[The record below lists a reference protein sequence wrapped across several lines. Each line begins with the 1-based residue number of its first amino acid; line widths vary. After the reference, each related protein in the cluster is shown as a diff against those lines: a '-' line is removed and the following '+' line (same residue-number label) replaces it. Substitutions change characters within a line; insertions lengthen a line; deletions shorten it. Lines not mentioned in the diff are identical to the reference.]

1 MRSVAVGDVVLN
13 MESPEAARYHAPILI
28 LPGLFQSP
36 VCWRGL
42 TSILAHRGWEVY
54 LLPRVVR
61 DMASG
66 KVRESDKSWNEALDD
81 VAQAAEKLGD
91 KLIIFGSDVGAA
103 MALATLERTKPMALA
118 LFSPTEPS
126 RAAKSLNDSLGFL
139 GRRRFA
145 KQTGTLIDAPEKHT
159 QDAYQKTDIIAEPR
173 TFLEDLSKGVEFSR
187 PTTQPPSIV
196 FGVQNDLIVD
206 TAHSLSFADNE
217 VAKAAQSQR
226 VGRWWPSIGWEP
238 ASEQAHR
245 FLILTLADR
254 VVEFPDEI
262 INP

>member
-1 MRSVAVGDVVLN
+1 MRSVAVGDIVLN

-28 LPGLFQSP
+28 IPGLFQSAI
-36 VCWRGL
+36 CWRGL

-54 LLPRVVR
+54 VLPRVVR

-66 KVRESDKSWNEALDD
+66 ELNAKDKSWNEALDD
-81 VAQAAEKLGD
+81 VARAAEKLGD

-118 LFSPTEPS
+118 LFSPTDPS
-126 RAAKSLNDSLGFL
+126 RAAASLDKSLGFL

-145 KQTGTLIDAPEKHT
+145 KQSGILIDAPEKHSR
-159 QDAYQKTDIIAEPR
+159 DAFQKSDLIGEPR
-173 TFLEDLSKGVEFSR
+173 SFMEDLARGVEFTR
-187 PTTQPPSIV
+187 PEEQPPTIV
-196 FGVQNDLIVD
+196 FAAQNDPVVD
-206 TAHSLSFADNE
+206 TAHSLTFADDRI
-217 VAKAAQSQR
+217 AKAGSAR
-226 VGRWWPSIGWEP
+226 LVGRWWPSVGWEA

-245 FLILTLADR
+245 FLILTLSDR

-262 INP
+262 INS

>member
-1 MRSVAVGDVVLN
+1 

-36 VCWRGL
+36 ICWRGF

-54 LLPRVVR
+54 VLPRVVR

-66 KVRESDKSWNEALDD
+66 EVRAKDKSWAQALDD

-103 MALATLERTKPMALA
+103 MALATLERTKPMALG
-118 LFSPTEPS
+118 LFSPSDPS
-126 RAAKSLNDSLGFL
+126 HASVSLRRSLGF
-139 GRRRFA
+139 FA
-145 KQTGTLIDAPEKHT
+145 KRKFSKQAGVLVNAPEKHMEA
-159 QDAYQKTDIIAEPR
+159 AYQKSDIIAEPR
-173 TFLEDLSKGVEFSR
+173 SFMDDLSKGVEFSR
-187 PTTQPPSIV
+187 PSMQPPSIV
-196 FGVQNDLIVD
+196 FAPQNDPVVGAEHALG
-206 TAHSLSFADNE
+206 FADDR
-217 VAKAAQSQR
+217 VAKAAAAPL
-226 VGRWWPSIGWEP
+226 VGRWWPSIGWEA

-245 FLILTLADR
+245 FLILTLSDR
-254 VVEFPDEI
+254 IVECPDEI

>member
-1 MRSVAVGDVVLN
+1 

-28 LPGLFQSP
+28 LPGLFQSS
-36 VCWRGL
+36 VCWRGV

-61 DMASG
+61 DNFSG
-66 KVRESDKSWNEALDD
+66 KVQESDKSWNEALDD

-103 MALATLERTKPMALA
+103 MALATLERTKPMALG

-126 RAAKSLNDSLGFL
+126 RAAASLEKSLGFF
-139 GRRRFA
+139 GKRRFA
-145 KQTGTLIDAPEKHT
+145 KQTGTLIDAPDKHA
-159 QDAYQKTDIIAEPR
+159 QDAYQKTDLIAEPR
-173 TFLEDLSKGVEFSR
+173 SFIEDLSKGVEFSR
-187 PTTQPPSIV
+187 PTAQPPTIV
-196 FGVQNDLIVD
+196 FAGQNDPVVD
-206 TAHSLSFADNE
+206 TDHSLSFADDE
-217 VAKAAQSQR
+217 VAKASQTR
-226 VGRWWPSIGWEP
+226 LAGRWWPSIGWEA

-262 INP
+262 INS

>member
-1 MRSVAVGDVVLN
+1 MN

-66 KVRESDKSWNEALDD
+66 KVHEKDKSWNEALDD

-118 LFSPTEPS
+118 LFSPSEPT
-126 RAAKSLNDSLGFL
+126 RAAASLNKSLGFL

-145 KQTGTLIDAPEKHT
+145 KQSSGVLIEAPEQHAR
-159 QDAYQKTDIIAEPR
+159 DAFQKTDLIAEPR
-173 TFLEDLSKGVEFSR
+173 TFIEDLTRGVEFSR
-187 PTTQPPSIV
+187 PTTQPPTIV
-196 FGVQNDLIVD
+196 FGAQNDPVVD
-206 TAHSLSFADNE
+206 TEHSLGFADDQ
-217 VAKAAQSQR
+217 VAKAAAAR
-226 VGRWWPSIGWEP
+226 LVGRWWPSIGWEP

-245 FLILTLADR
+245 FLILTLSDR

-262 INP
+262 INS